1 MTLEEVKAW
10 AEENGY
16 YLQKKSINPGRLLKH
31 CGKIPYRLYYPE
43 NVRLD
48 GEFYFSKRMY
58 VKCRV
63 CGKTVEKIYKNK
75 RRDFMRADIGRLWNE
90 EVEKELTNDEEG
102 SKENR

>member
-31 CGKIPYRLYYPE
+31 CGKTPFRPYDPV
-43 NVRLD
+43 NVKLD
-48 GEFYFSKRMY
+48 GKLYFSKRMY

-63 CGKTVEKIYKNK
+63 CGKTVEKLYENERK
-75 RRDFMRADIGRLWNE
+75 DFMRADIGRLWNE
-90 EVEKELTNDEEG
+90 EVEKEVTENG
-102 SKENR
+102 SNQP

>member
-16 YLQKKSINPGRLLKH
+16 YLQKKPINPGRLLAH
-31 CGKIPYRLYYPE
+31 CGKMPFRPYMSE

-48 GEFYFSKRMY
+48 GELYFSKRMY

-75 RRDFMRADIGRLWNE
+75 RLDFMRSDIGKLWNE
-90 EVEKELTNDEEG
+90 EIEKEVTENG
-102 SKENR
+102 SNQS

>member
-31 CGKIPYRLYYPE
+31 CGKMPFRLYSPE

-48 GEFYFSKRMY
+48 GKLYFSKRMY

-63 CGKTVEKIYKNK
+63 CGKTVEKLYESERK
-75 RRDFMRADIGRLWNE
+75 DFMRADIGKLWNE
-90 EVEKELTNDEEG
+90 EVEKELKDERD
-102 SKENR
+102 NT